1 MSVVNVLFVEDDEDD
16 YILTLDLIN
25 DITFEKFNVTRA
37 KNAQIALELLK
48 GSHIDLCFLDYQ
60 LGAVNGIELLKQAR
74 SLGFNAPV
82 IMLTGQESHS
92 LDETALAAGADDY
105 LVKSELTVAR
115 LSRAM
120 RYALARRDIAHER
133 VERLKAEADNK
144 LKNQFLAHLSH
155 ELRTPLTAILGYTEL
170 LIHTQSHSHL
180 DEELSI
186 ILRNSQHLLELLN
199 DVLDL
204 SKIEANKLEVFLS
217 NVHLSVM
224 LTDIYTLMNHVA
236 QRKGLTLTLQSD
248 AVPEY
253 IHTDPTRFKQI
264 VMNLINNAIK
274 FTDVGSVT
282 IKISL
287 CEHVLNCLKIDVI
300 DTGIGIADENL
311 SKIFQPFEQVA
322 DVVSKRVGGS
332 GMGLAISYKLAKLLN
347 GDIQATSQLG
357 VGSNFSFTVNVGE
370 TAKQMLHPVAITN
383 KPKESNTA
391 PLPVCNGR
399 VLVVDDI
406 DDIRKLIG
414 LLVKKTGAKVQC
426 VENGRQALFN
436 IEQSYQQN
444 IPYDLVLMDIHMP
457 EVSGDKAITFINK
470 RYPDLN
476 VVAITA
482 ATMKGTKAKLMELG
496 FSDVISKPVDQSEI
510 YTLLSQTLPQKNQQE
525 KPQFL
530 LVEDNIDAANA
541 LKMLLSTQDVGVTV
555 AHTKTEAEELIRNH
569 TYQCLLTDIN
579 LPDGSGFDII
589 TTIKHETPLCF
600 IAVASGEDISENSM
614 SHKIHTILQKP
625 INLAALKELVSNVKG
640 IR

>member
-1 MSVVNVLFVEDDEDD
+1 MSEVNVLFVEDDEDD

-25 DITFEKFNVTRA
+25 DITFEKFNITRA
-37 KNAQIALELLK
+37 KNAQTALMLLNE
-48 GSHIDLCFLDYQ
+48 SHIDLCFLDYQ

-82 IMLTGQESHS
+82 IMLTGQETHS

-105 LVKSELTVAR
+105 LVKNELTVAR

-120 RYALARRDIAHER
+120 RYALARRDIAYER

-155 ELRTPLTAILGYTEL
+155 ELRTPLTAIVGYTEL
-170 LIHTQSHSHL
+170 LIHSQSHSYL

-204 SKIEANKLEVFLS
+204 SKIEASKLEIFLS
-217 NVHLSVM
+217 DVHLSVM
-224 LTDIYTLMNHVA
+224 LTDIYTLMSHVA
-236 QRKGLTLTLQSD
+236 QRKGLTLTLSSD

-253 IHTDPTRFKQI
+253 IHTDATRFKQI

-274 FTDVGSVT
+274 FTDVGSVA
-282 IKISL
+282 INISM
-287 CEHVLNCLKIDVI
+287 CENSANHLKVDIT
-300 DTGIGIADENL
+300 DTGIGIAHNHLE
-311 SKIFQPFEQVA
+311 KIFQPFEQVA

-347 GDIQATSQLG
+347 GDIHATSQIE
-357 VGSNFSFTVNVGE
+357 VGSTFTFTVDAGE
-370 TAKQMLHPVAITN
+370 TADQLFKPVAIHN
-383 KPKESNTA
+383 KPKEHA
-391 PLPVCNGR
+391 LQALPACCGR
-399 VLVVDDI
+399 VLVVDDV

-426 VENGRQALFN
+426 ADNGRHALLHL
-436 IEQSYQQN
+436 EQSYQN
-444 IPYDLVLMDIHMP
+444 NTPYDLVLMDIHMP
-457 EVSGDKAITFINK
+457 EMSGDKAVTFIK
-470 RYPDLN
+470 KSYPDLN

-482 ATMKGTKAKLMELG
+482 ATMKGTKAKLIELG
-496 FSDVISKPVDQSEI
+496 FSDVISKPVDQAEI
-510 YTLLSQTLPQKNQQE
+510 YALLKNVLPQKNQEE

-530 LVEDNIDAANA
+530 LVEDNIDAASA
-541 LKMLLSTQDVGVTV
+541 IKMLLSTQDVDVTV
-555 AHTKTEAEELIRNH
+555 AHTRKHAEELIQSF

-579 LPDGSGFDII
+579 LPDGSGFDVINVL
-589 TTIKHETPLCF
+589 KYETPNCF
-600 IAVASGEDISENSM
+600 VAVASGEDITSHGM
-614 SHKIHTILQKP
+614 RHKIHTVLKKP
-625 INLAALKELVSNVKG
+625 INLAALKGLVEKV
-640 IR
+640 RVH